1 MKPRVLCM
9 TDLSVAPEAR
19 SHLQEVCDLDERP
32 SNRSQL
38 LELIADYDAFWG
50 HTELKLDSDFFSRAN
65 KLQAIATASTG
76 RDHIDL
82 DAAEASGVRVLSIT
96 RDYGLLDTFTA
107 TAECA
112 WMLLLACHR
121 HLRTVTRE
129 ALIGDWHG
137 NQRIGS
143 QLSGRTLGVLGVG
156 RLGQMTTTFGNA
168 FRMRV
173 IGCDLEPIEQD
184 WVESVDFY
192 RLLEESDVICIHVHM
207 TKDNFHLFDSAVL
220 ARMKPGSILV
230 NTSRGDI
237 VDEAA
242 LINALETGN
251 LSAYGAD
258 VVHDEWREHME
269 ESPLIRYANDHENV
283 IITPHIG
290 GSTSFSLTNA
300 RVFTAKKLAHFLING
315 EELRMP

>member
-9 TDLSVAPEAR
+9 TDLSAAPEAR
-19 SHLQEVCDLDERP
+19 SHLQDVCDLDERP
-32 SNRSQL
+32 SNRDQL

-50 HTELKLDSDFFSRAN
+50 HTELKLDNDFFSRAT
-65 KLQAIATASTG
+65 KLRAIATASTG

-82 DAAEASGVRVLSIT
+82 EAAEASGVRVLSIT

-121 HLRTVTRE
+121 HLRTVARD
-129 ALIGDWHG
+129 ALLGHWNGDR
-137 NQRIGS
+137 RIGS

-156 RLGQMTTTFGNA
+156 RLGKMTTTFGNA

-173 IGCDLEPIEQD
+173 IGCDIEPIEQA

-192 RLLEESDVICIHVHM
+192 RLLEESDVISVHVHM
-207 TKDNFHLFDSAVL
+207 TKDNYHLFDSTAL

-230 NTSRGDI
+230 NTSRGDL
-237 VDEAA
+237 VDETA
-242 LINALETGN
+242 LINALEAGT
-251 LSAYGAD
+251 LAAYGAD

-269 ESPLIRYANDHENV
+269 ESPLIRYAKNHENV
-283 IITPHIG
+283 FITPHIG
-290 GSTSFSLTNA
+290 GSTSLSLTNA
-300 RVFTAKKLAHFLING
+300 RVFAAKKLAHFLITG
-315 EELRMP
+315 EEIQMP